1 VSDQRPDTEP
11 PARPAYGEYA
21 TPEEQRAR
29 IRQPD
34 ATWAI
39 ETGQAPDAVEAAT
52 PPAAGAQAAVA
63 PAASGP
69 KRGPLGDRITT
80 WVLLALGAF
89 NVLTTAPGLFVFDE
103 QLDALLALFGVDA
116 QVSDPAGVRTWGM
129 IAAVVLIAGF
139 LLTAMITLWWMRRGR
154 IAFWIPLVGFL
165 VTTIAMSA
173 CINVPLMGDPAF
185 QQFTDRIL
193 GFSVGG

>member
-1 VSDQRPDTEP
+1 VSDQRPDAQP

-39 ETGQAPDAVEAAT
+39 ETGQAPDAV
-52 PPAAGAQAAVA
+52 A
-63 PAASGP
+63 PASAASTVEP
-69 KRGPLGDRITT
+69 ITAPAPRAARGPVGDRIAT

-89 NVLTTAPGLFVFDE
+89 NVITTAPGLFVFDE
-103 QLDALLALFGVDA
+103 QLNAVFALFGVDA
-116 QVSDPAGVRTWGM
+116 QVADPAGARTWGM
-129 IAAVVLIAGF
+129 IAAVVLIAGY
-139 LLTAMITLWWMRRGR
+139 LLTAMVSVWQMRRGR
-154 IAFWIPLVGFL
+154 IAFWIPLVGAV

-173 CINVPLMGDPAF
+173 CINVPLMDDPAI
-185 QQFTDRIL
+185 QQLTDRIL
-193 GFSVGG
+193 GLPGGE